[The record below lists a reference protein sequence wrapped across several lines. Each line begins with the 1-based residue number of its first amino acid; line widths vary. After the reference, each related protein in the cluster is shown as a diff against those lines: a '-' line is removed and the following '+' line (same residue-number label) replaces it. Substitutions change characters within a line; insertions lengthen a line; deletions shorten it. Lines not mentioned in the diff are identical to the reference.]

1 MEAPWLAFYEA
12 GVRRRIE
19 IPDLTVPDLL
29 DATAREGDSRTA
41 LRFFVHPRLPSS
53 DATYGELREA
63 TLRFAAALR
72 ALGVRKG
79 DRVAIML
86 PNCPQFVVAFYGA
99 LRAGAVVVHTNPLYV
114 SREMRE
120 QFEDAEVE
128 TVVLLSQF
136 LPRLRDIQERTRVR
150 RAVVVDLA
158 ESLPLLARLVV
169 RLVER
174 RRGER
179 APVPKEPGVFPFRRL
194 IAEHPPEPTPT
205 EAAPPDLALLQY
217 TGGTTGTPKAA
228 VLTHRNLVA
237 NTLQV
242 AAWFAKAEHG
252 REVVLAAIP
261 FFHVYGMTTCLLF
274 GIHKGAQIVI
284 LPRPRPVDHV
294 LALLEKC
301 RVTFFPGVPTLYN
314 AVNNHPRVR
323 TFDLSSV
330 RFCISGAAPLPREV
344 AQTFESLTGGRLVE
358 GYGLTEASP
367 VTHCNPLFGLRKP
380 GSIGIPLPETEARIV
395 DLETRETL
403 PPGAEGEL
411 AIRGPQVMLGYW
423 KRPEETALAIRD
435 GWLLTGDI
443 ARMDEDGYFYVVD
456 RKKDMINASGFKVL
470 PREVEEVLYLHP
482 KVGEAAVVGVPDPY
496 RGETVKAYVA
506 LKKGEEA
513 TEEELRDFCRR
524 HLAAF
529 KVPSRIAFRDELPK
543 SLVGKILRRAL
554 VEEEGRPASGDASS
568 RGRRPPG

>member
-1 MEAPWLAFYEA
+1 MEAPWLRFYEP
-12 GVRRRIE
+12 GVPRSLE

-29 DATAREGDSRTA
+29 EAAARSGGSRPA

-53 DATYGELREA
+53 RMSYGELREA

-72 ALGVRKG
+72 GLGVRKG
-79 DRVAIML
+79 DRVAVML

-99 LRAGAVVVHTNPLYV
+99 LRAGAVLVHTNPLYV

-120 QFEDAEVE
+120 QFEDAEAE

-136 LPRLRDIQERTRVR
+136 LPRLREIENATRVR
-150 RAVVVDLA
+150 RTIVVDLA
-158 ESLPLLARLVV
+158 DCLPLLARLVA
-169 RLVER
+169 RLAER

-179 APVPKEPGVFPFRRL
+179 VGVPREPGVFSFRRL
-194 IAEHPPEPTPT
+194 LAEHPPEPARID
-205 EAAPPDLALLQY
+205 AAPSDLALLQY

-228 VLTHRNLVA
+228 MLTHRNLVA

-242 AAWFAKAEHG
+242 AAWFAEAQHG

-274 GIHKGAQIVI
+274 GIHKGAQIVM

-301 RVTFFPGVPTLYN
+301 RVTFFPGVPTLYS
-314 AVNNHPRVR
+314 AVNNHPRAGE
-323 TFDLSSV
+323 FDLRSV

-344 AQTFESLTGGRLVE
+344 AQIFESLTGGKLVE

-380 GSIGIPLPETEARIV
+380 GSIGVPLPETEARIV

-423 KRPEETALAIRD
+423 RRPEETALAIRD
-435 GWLLTGDI
+435 GWLHTGDV

-470 PREVEEVLYLHP
+470 PREVEEVLYSHP
-482 KVGEAAVVGVPDPY
+482 KVREVAVAGLPDPY

-506 LKKGEEA
+506 LKEGEKA
-513 TEEELRDFCRR
+513 TEDELRDFCRR

-529 KVPSRIAFRDELPK
+529 KVPTRIEFRQELPK
-543 SLVGKILRRAL
+543 SVVGKILRRAL
-554 VEEEGRPASGDASS
+554 VEEERARLASGE
-568 RGRRPPG
+568 RPS